1 MLDMFVRMKMYSFI
15 YIRIWKSPIIIYTSI
30 IYNILTDFNQI
41 LVGTTSLRKYICYV
55 INKEKIMNNELC
67 QIENLANLIQVLK
80 DIIPEGIEEKLEADG
95 IQVSLIKRDGDIKIN
110 VTSEEKPF
118 NDSEVKEYIS
128 NFKSNIE
135 ALDDSLFVKVT
146 EEFSKTFDTKEF
158 NNLLELDSYTKQEA
172 EKVAEMISEF
182 SDIVCK
188 NLQCEIEKLVELY
201 ERF

>member
-1 MLDMFVRMKMYSFI
+1 
-15 YIRIWKSPIIIYTSI
+15 
-30 IYNILTDFNQI
+30 
-41 LVGTTSLRKYICYV
+41 
-55 INKEKIMNNELC
+55 MNNELC

-95 IQVSLIKRDGDIKIN
+95 LQVSLIKRDGDIKIN

-128 NFKSNIE
+128 DFKSNIE

-146 EEFSKTFDTKEF
+146 EEFGETFDTKEF
-158 NNLLELDSYTKQEA
+158 DNLLKLDSYTKQEA
-172 EKVAEMISEF
+172 EKVTEMISEF
-182 SDIVCK
+182 SNIVCEH
-188 NLQCEIEKLVELY
+188 LQCEIEKLVELY

>member
-1 MLDMFVRMKMYSFI
+1 
-15 YIRIWKSPIIIYTSI
+15 
-30 IYNILTDFNQI
+30 
-41 LVGTTSLRKYICYV
+41 
-55 INKEKIMNNELC
+55 MNNELC

-118 NDSEVKEYIS
+118 NDSEVKEYVS
-128 NFKSNIE
+128 DFRNNIK

-146 EEFSKTFDTKEF
+146 EEFGETFDTKEF
-158 NNLLELDSYTKQEA
+158 DNLLKLDSYTKQEA
-172 EKVAEMISEF
+172 EKVIGMIFEF
-182 SDIVCK
+182 SEIVCD
-188 NLQCEIEKLVELY
+188 NLRKEIKKLVELY

>member
-1 MLDMFVRMKMYSFI
+1 
-15 YIRIWKSPIIIYTSI
+15 
-30 IYNILTDFNQI
+30 
-41 LVGTTSLRKYICYV
+41 
-55 INKEKIMNNELC
+55 MNNELC

>member
-1 MLDMFVRMKMYSFI
+1 
-15 YIRIWKSPIIIYTSI
+15 
-30 IYNILTDFNQI
+30 
-41 LVGTTSLRKYICYV
+41 
-55 INKEKIMNNELC
+55 MNNELC

-118 NDSEVKEYIS
+118 NGPQLKEYIS
-128 NFKSNIE
+128 DFKSNLD
-135 ALDDSLFVKVT
+135 ALDDSLIVKVT
-146 EEFSKTFDTKEF
+146 EEFGETFDTKEF
-158 NNLLELDSYTKQEA
+158 DTLLKLDSYTKQEA

-182 SDIVCK
+182 SDIVCEH
-188 NLQCEIEKLVELY
+188 LQCEIEKLVELY